1 MDVEV
6 WYSLWQ
12 SYESGVRLPQ
22 QWDLRRVGRTYK
34 RMTVMSAEFN
44 PELDDDTFAVSDEL
58 RSAYLATATRPMHDL
73 PLDSARV
80 AGDFVTFGAFGSPAG
95 AVRLGDGW
103 LLLET
108 GQAPLSLDRAL
119 DWMDANAAGDIV
131 AAVVTIPQQGNG
143 GVAALP
149 GRGVPLLVAPGA
161 APLVEAMLDGHRVSA
176 SFETVDDGR
185 WITVAGDSARVEP
198 IDLPD
203 LPGSLLVYVPSLRWI
218 YVGGALQALERDVVM
233 DRARER
239 GWVVERVGHSR
250 GIDAPAAGSS

>member
-1 MDVEV
+1 
-6 WYSLWQ
+6 
-12 SYESGVRLPQ
+12 
-22 QWDLRRVGRTYK
+22 
-34 RMTVMSAEFN
+34 MTVMSAEFN

-161 APLVEAMLDGHRVSA
+161 APLVEAMLDGQQVSA
-176 SFETVDDGR
+176 DFETVDEGR
-185 WITVAGDSARVEP
+185 WITAAGDSARVEP

-218 YVGGALQALERDVVM
+218 YVGGALQALERDGVM